1 MNADTGACRR
11 RLPADQVDLVVE
23 VFRMLADATRVQ
35 ALRALVGG
43 EMSVND
49 LATHVGKPAPSV
61 SQHLAKLR
69 MARLVRTRREG
80 TTIFYS
86 LENDRA
92 TGDRRGVQRRTR
104 RSRHSRTPSRQR
116 RLAEATRTQRHRR
129 DTSTNG
135 GTRRMTHEHDTTGR
149 DHDHGHDG
157 RGGRFGAA
165 LREVF
170 APHSHDASD
179 SIDGA
184 LESSAAGIRAVKI
197 SLLAL
202 GATSIAQLVIV
213 VISGSVALLADTIH
227 NFSDALTAI
236 PLWIAF
242 ALGRRAATRRYT
254 YGFGRAED
262 LAGLFVVAMIT
273 LSAAIA
279 AIESIRRLIHPVAI
293 NHLGWVAAAG
303 LVGFIG
309 NELVAI
315 YRIRVGRQIGS
326 AALVA
331 DGLHARTDGFTSL
344 AVLLGAGG
352 VALGFPLADPIVGLL
367 ITIAI
372 LAVLRSAVRD
382 VFRRLMDGVDPEL
395 IDAAEA
401 ALAAH
406 PGVTS
411 VRSVKMR
418 WIGHR
423 IHADAELDI
432 DPATSLTDA
441 HQLAHDAE
449 HALTHAVPKLSSAL
463 IHAYPAAP

>member
-1 MNADTGACRR
+1 M
-11 RLPADQVDLVVE
+11 
-23 VFRMLADATRVQ
+23 
-35 ALRALVGG
+35 
-43 EMSVND
+43 
-49 LATHVGKPAPSV
+49 
-61 SQHLAKLR
+61 
-69 MARLVRTRREG
+69 
-80 TTIFYS
+80 
-86 LENDRA
+86 
-92 TGDRRGVQRRTR
+92 
-104 RSRHSRTPSRQR
+104 
-116 RLAEATRTQRHRR
+116 
-129 DTSTNG
+129 
-135 GTRRMTHEHDTTGR
+135 
-149 DHDHGHDG
+149 
-157 RGGRFGAA
+157 
-165 LREVF
+165 REVF

-213 VISGSVALLADTIH
+213 LISGSVALLADTIH

-262 LAGLFVVAMIT
+262 LAGLFVIAMIT

-279 AIESIRRLIHPVAI
+279 AIESVRRLINPVAI
-293 NHLGWVAAAG
+293 DHLGWVAAAG

-309 NELVAI
+309 NELVAV
-315 YRIRVGRQIGS
+315 YRIRVGRRIGS

-344 AVLLGAGG
+344 AVLFGAGG
-352 VALGFPLADPIVGLL
+352 RGAGLPAGRPHRRTAHHHRHTRRPAHRRARRCSADSWTASTPNSS
-367 ITIAI
+367 TPPKRRWPPNPA
-372 LAVLRSAVRD
+372 SA
-382 VFRRLMDGVDPEL
+382 G
-395 IDAAEA
+395 
-401 ALAAH
+401 
-406 PGVTS
+406 

-423 IHADAELDI
+423 LHADAELDI

-441 HQLAHDAE
+441 HQIAHEAE
-449 HALTHAVPKLSSAL
+449 HTLTHAVPKLSTAL
-463 IHAYPAAP
+463 IHAYPAHNAGPPDAIKRWLPASSGDNGYRDEVVFEKREAILGEVVAGVVKK